1 MNPGK
6 RCEYCS
12 RPIIGE
18 PEIKT
23 LRGIEHIYCS
33 DFCFKLH
40 FYDVPTISYDDMRA
54 RTINRI
60 YTVSLA
66 ANLVMLSLKLGVG
79 LITGSLVMMAD
90 GVEVTIKET
99 PQAS

>member
-40 FYDVPTISYDDMRA
+40 FYDVPTISYDDIQEMYRL
-54 RTINRI
+54 RC
-60 YTVSLA
+60 
-66 ANLVMLSLKLGVG
+66 LSIKLDY
-79 LITGSLVMMAD
+79 SSQ
-90 GVEVTIKET
+90 E
-99 PQAS
+99 